1 MRMVDAVLLEW
12 EGVLADTGAARRE
25 ALLRALADEGVL
37 WNAAAYEACCGGLDV
52 HAAARAALGSAGR
65 DDATLTD
72 LVALRASRAFVEQ
85 LAQGFSLQPGAARFI
100 AAAEHRARVAVVT
113 RAARAETE
121 IVLRL
126 SGLESAIA
134 CVVTADDVLALPP
147 TPAIYERALAHLARR
162 RIVPPHR
169 AVALVDTTVA
179 VRAARAAGMRTLAV
193 GAPAHVA
200 MEADAAADSLEGLTL
215 DAAAALVGVA
225 ALERPA

>member
-1 MRMVDAVLLEW
+1 MVDAVLLEW

-37 WNAAAYEACCGGLDV
+37 WSAAAYEACCGGLDV
-52 HAAARAALGSAGR
+52 HAAASAALGNAGH
-65 DDATLTD
+65 DDPTLTD
-72 LVALRASRAFVEQ
+72 LVALRASRAFLEQ
-85 LAQGFSLQPGAARFI
+85 VAQGFSLQPGAARFI
-100 AAAEHRARVAVVT
+100 AEAEHRARVAIVT

-134 CVVTADDVLALPP
+134 CIVTTDDVPAPP
-147 TPAIYERALAHLARR
+147 PASDSYERALAHLARR
-162 RIVPPHR
+162 RMVQPHR
-169 AVALVDTTVA
+169 AVALIDTTAA
-179 VRAARAAGMRTLAV
+179 VRAARGAGLRTLAV

-200 MEADAAADSLEGLTL
+200 MDADAAADSLNGLTMN
-215 DAAAALVGVA
+215 AASSLVGVA

>member
-1 MRMVDAVLLEW
+1 MVDAVLLEW

-52 HAAARAALGSAGR
+52 HAAASAALDNAGL

-72 LVALRASRAFVEQ
+72 LVALRASRGFLEQ
-85 LAQGFSLQPGAARFI
+85 VAQGFSLQPGGARFI
-100 AAAEHRARVAVVT
+100 AEAEHRARVAIVT

-134 CVVTADDVLALPP
+134 CIVTADDVPAPP
-147 TPAIYERALAHLARR
+147 PASNGYERALAHLARR
-162 RIVPPHR
+162 RIVQPHR
-169 AVALVDTTVA
+169 SVALIDTTPA
-179 VRAARAAGMRTLAV
+179 VRAAHGARLRTLAV

-200 MEADAAADSLEGLTL
+200 IDADAAVDSIDGLTM
-215 DAAAALVGVA
+215 DAASALVGVA

>member
-1 MRMVDAVLLEW
+1 MVDAVLLEW

-52 HAAARAALGSAGR
+52 YAAASAALGDAGH

-72 LVALRASRAFVEQ
+72 LVALRASRAFLEH

-100 AAAEHRARVAVVT
+100 AEAEHRARVAIVT

-121 IVLRL
+121 IVLGL

-134 CVVTADDVLALPP
+134 CIVTTDDVPAPP
-147 TPAIYERALAHLARR
+147 SASDSYERALAQLARR
-162 RIVPPHR
+162 RIVQPHR
-169 AVALVDTTVA
+169 SVALIDTTPA
-179 VRAARAAGMRTLAV
+179 VRAARGAGLRTLAI

-200 MEADAAADSLEGLTL
+200 MDADAASDSFDGLTMNV
-215 DAAAALVGVA
+215 ASSLVGVA
-225 ALERPA
+225 VLERPA